1 MLGSLLKA
9 LQAYDSHTAESSD
22 AAEILNDPVIPGS
35 FLSQAR
41 GSQPGAYSIS
51 DIDSRMQSLHLD
63 ERASPQAKDVNHN
76 TCSVSGVTAQMVSL
90 YPEEP
95 PLLPTAQG
103 VNPATGASSTNN
115 SLETLITASELLA
128 TPMDTLAHNKL
139 FTSSTEFYQHH
150 STGLPSM
157 RSLDPSEALTGL
169 NAVANMKRVV
179 PAYRPG
185 RSFGRMPTPNPTRQT
200 RSPSPSLP
208 PTKIHQKEAQT
219 LQLLKEQFKK
229 YHHQVFDEDF
239 ASQMEEVQQ
248 RMLDEVNT
256 WLERNLV
263 TLGNLE
269 ERARERRKKQ
279 RSGGRTSDPENNRR
293 NLLEGCM
300 RNLYGKIC
308 ALYAPLIPKEPIEV
322 DTHCLDKSTLPHM
335 DQINQIL
342 ILLAV
347 ICSLV
352 IGLSFDQCNFLI
364 GVAVMLIKLGMS
376 TTGAGRSDPFYQ
388 FSTSQNNIIEGMPTS
403 LSDALK
409 KFGVNGCFDHYA
421 ACPSCNCTYKVHA
434 LPGKREFF
442 HFPEFCNNDIVGK
455 EGTHK
460 CGANLL
466 TKWRNDTIQPIKPC
480 LIPSFTNYIAHCL
493 QDPVYLN
500 QSMEATDAAL
510 KSIRTRNASETVQN
524 AFEAN
529 FIRDFKGPD
538 GKLFVD
544 HGDKIRLAFS
554 IHVDFFNPN
563 RITHRGTH
571 ASIGVISYYDELDHY
586 LQPILEEFVRVWRPG
601 IRVSRTASSESGA
614 AVKAGILLSVNDL
627 PAARKAAG
635 FLGPML
641 DFICTVCNLRGKHH
655 IFNVNH
661 DHRPRRSVE
670 ELRCSSEAYRNAQT
684 LSERKKI
691 LQTHGV

>member
-1 MLGSLLKA
+1 MA
-9 LQAYDSHTAESSD
+9 
-22 AAEILNDPVIPGS
+22 
-35 FLSQAR
+35 
-41 GSQPGAYSIS
+41 
-51 DIDSRMQSLHLD
+51 
-63 ERASPQAKDVNHN
+63 
-76 TCSVSGVTAQMVSL
+76 SL
-90 YPEEP
+90 YLEEH

-103 VNPATGASSTNN
+103 VNPATGASSTND
-115 SLETLITASELLA
+115 SLEMLITASELLA

-150 STGLPSM
+150 SAGMPSM

-169 NAVANMKRVV
+169 NAVANMKRAV
-179 PAYRPG
+179 PAFRPG

-208 PTKIHQKEAQT
+208 PTKIHQKEAQR
-219 LQLLKEQFKK
+219 LQLLEEQFEK

-239 ASQMEEVQQ
+239 ASQTEEVQQ

-279 RSGGRTSDPENNRR
+279 RSGGRTSGPENDRR
-293 NLLEGCM
+293 NLLEGRM

-322 DTHCLDKSTLPHM
+322 NARKSRSHIHFHVISTIADCLDKYTLPHM

-364 GVAVMLIKLGMS
+364 GVAVMLVKLGMS

-409 KFGVNGCFDHYA
+409 KFGVDGRFDLYA
-421 ACPSCNCTYKVHA
+421 ACPSCNCTHKAHA

-442 HFPEFCNNDIVGK
+442 HFPEFCNNDIVSQ

-460 CGANLL
+460 CGASLL
-466 TKWRNDTIQPIKPC
+466 TKRCDNTIQPIKPC
-480 LIPSFTNYIAHCL
+480 LIPSFTNYIARCL

-500 QSMEATDAAL
+500 QSTEATDATL
-510 KSIRTRNASETVQN
+510 ESIQTGNASETVQN
-524 AFEAN
+524 TFAAN

-544 HGDKIRLAFS
+544 RGDKIRLAFS

-571 ASIGVISYYDELDHY
+571 ASIGVVSCANLALDASIQYLPEYLYRYLIPGPVEPDYDELDHY
-586 LQPILEEFVRVWRPG
+586 LRPILEEFVRAWRPG
-601 IRVSRTASSESGA
+601 IRVSQTANSESGA
-614 AVKAGILLSVNDL
+614 VVEAGILLSVNDL

-635 FLGPML
+635 FLGPMS
-641 DFICTVCNLRGKHH
+641 DFICTMCNLRGKHH
-655 IFNVNH
+655 IFNVDH
-661 DHRPRRSVE
+661 DHWPRRSVE
-670 ELRCSSEAYRNAQT
+670 ELRRSSETYRSAQT

-691 LQTHGV
+691 LQTHGVQ